1 MPGMTGGIESVQL
14 LGEGKFMI
22 FVMKNLP
29 KSSNAERNSFFGS
42 RRSELL
48 SRNESTIFI
57 KEACSPHLLLQEV
70 CLGVR
75 NGFLEIGKKAVG
87 IACWHPAEFVP
98 IAALVSSSR
107 RFPWLPMGSQIW
119 CNAARDTTRPEYNRN
134 IRGLSDML
142 DKFMWNQY
150 IR

>member
-1 MPGMTGGIESVQL
+1 MPGMTGGIESVQVL
-14 LGEGKFMI
+14 VSGRVKCQVLGEGKFMI
-22 FVMKNLP
+22 FVMKNFP

-87 IACWHPAEFVP
+87 IAC
-98 IAALVSSSR
+98 
-107 RFPWLPMGSQIW
+107 
-119 CNAARDTTRPEYNRN
+119 
-134 IRGLSDML
+134 
-142 DKFMWNQY
+142 
-150 IR
+150 